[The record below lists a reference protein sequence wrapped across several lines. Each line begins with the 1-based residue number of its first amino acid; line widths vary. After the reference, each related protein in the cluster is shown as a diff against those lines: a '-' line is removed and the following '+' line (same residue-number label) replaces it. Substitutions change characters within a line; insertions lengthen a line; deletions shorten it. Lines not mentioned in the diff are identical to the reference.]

1 MEMSAGAGRMFGGFG
16 GGGPFG
22 GHGHPGHPGHPGH
35 GPGDH
40 GHLAHGFAG
49 HAGGGHGPGGHHE
62 HGPFGHAR
70 GGHGPAG
77 DLGGGHGPG
86 GHHEHGLADDLGG
99 RPGFGEH
106 GHEHGLPGHE
116 DWDGPDLAR
125 GGPPGGFPPPPPRP
139 PQPPGVPGS
148 FPGFPGFPGGPGSF
162 GGPGGWGGGG
172 AWQRV
177 REFRGGRPA
186 ARPVR
191 PAVLALLAEEP
202 RHGYQLMQEIRRRTH
217 DRWRPSP
224 GSVYPILQQLED
236 EGLVRT
242 VESGGRRVAELTDA
256 GREHVAG
263 REAEFAAL
271 WEDGAPEDEPGA
283 DRFAALGH
291 ALGELS
297 GATAQVGHSGTEAQ
311 VAEVKKI
318 LAEARRRIYAVL
330 ADADL
335 EDEQA

>member
-1 MEMSAGAGRMFGGFG
+1 MEMSAGAGRMFAGFG
-16 GGGPFG
+16 GHGHFGHGHPGHPGLGSPGGDEFAGHGPGAHGHPGHPGVGRGPG
-22 GHGHPGHPGHPGH
+22 GHGHPGHPGH
-35 GPGDH
+35 
-40 GHLAHGFAG
+40 
-49 HAGGGHGPGGHHE
+49 
-62 HGPFGHAR
+62 
-70 GGHGPAG
+70 
-77 DLGGGHGPG
+77 DL
-86 GHHEHGLADDLGG
+86 DL
-99 RPGFGEH
+99 PSS
-106 GHEHGLPGHE
+106 E
-116 DWDGPDLAR
+116 DWDGGPDLAR
-125 GGPPGGFPPPPPRP
+125 GGPPGGFPPPPPHP
-139 PQPPGVPGS
+139 PQPPGVPGA
-148 FPGFPGFPGGPGSF
+148 GFPGFPGGPGSF

-172 AWQRV
+172 PWQRV
-177 REFRGGRPA
+177 REFRGGRPP

-236 EGLVRT
+236 EGLVHT
-242 VESGGRRVAELTDA
+242 AETGGRRVAELTDA

-271 WEDGAPEDEPGA
+271 WEEPEDEPGA

-297 GATAQVGHSGTEAQ
+297 GAAAQVGHSGTEAQ

-318 LAEARRRIYAVL
+318 LADARRRVYAVL
-330 ADADL
+330 ADAGL
-335 EDEQA
+335 EDED

>member
-1 MEMSAGAGRMFGGFG
+1 MEMSAGAGRMFAGFG
-16 GGGPFG
+16 GGLFG
-22 GHGHPGHPGHPGH
+22 GHGHPGHLGRPGHP
-35 GPGDH
+35 DH
-40 GHLAHGFAG
+40 GV
-49 HAGGGHGPGGHHE
+49 
-62 HGPFGHAR
+62 
-70 GGHGPAG
+70 
-77 DLGGGHGPG
+77 
-86 GHHEHGLADDLGG
+86 
-99 RPGFGEH
+99 
-106 GHEHGLPGHE
+106 PGHE
-116 DWDGPDLAR
+116 DWDGGPELAR

-139 PQPPGVPGS
+139 PQPPGAPGGPGG

-162 GGPGGWGGGG
+162 GGAGGWDGGG

-236 EGLVRT
+236 EGLVHT
-242 VESGGRRVAELTDA
+242 VETGGRRVAELTDA

-271 WEDGAPEDEPGA
+271 WEEPEEEPGA
-283 DRFAALGH
+283 DRFAALWH

-297 GATAQVGHSGTEAQ
+297 GAAAQVGYSGTEAQ

-318 LAEARRRIYAVL
+318 LADARRRVYSVL
-330 ADADL
+330 ADAGL
-335 EDEQA
+335 EDEEA

>member
-1 MEMSAGAGRMFGGFG
+1 MEMSAGAGRIFAGFG
-16 GGGPFG
+16 GAFG
-22 GHGHPGHPGHPGH
+22 HHGHGRPEHAMPGHDRLEHAVPGY
-35 GPGDH
+35 
-40 GHLAHGFAG
+40 
-49 HAGGGHGPGGHHE
+49 
-62 HGPFGHAR
+62 
-70 GGHGPAG
+70 
-77 DLGGGHGPG
+77 
-86 GHHEHGLADDLGG
+86 
-99 RPGFGEH
+99 
-106 GHEHGLPGHE
+106 E
-116 DWDGPDLAR
+116 DWDGGPELAR
-125 GGPPGGFPPPPPRP
+125 GGPPGGFPPHPPHPPQP
-139 PQPPGVPGS
+139 PQPPGGPGGPG

-162 GGPGGWGGGG
+162 GGPGGWAGGGG
-172 AWQRV
+172 PFQRA

-236 EGLVRT
+236 EGLVHT
-242 VESGGRRVAELTDA
+242 VETAGRRVAELTDA

-271 WEDGAPEDEPGA
+271 WEEPEEEPGA
-283 DRFAALGH
+283 DRFAALWH

-297 GATAQVGHSGTEAQ
+297 GAAAQVGYSGTEAQ

-318 LAEARRRIYAVL
+318 LADARRRVYAVL
-330 ADADL
+330 ADAGL
-335 EDEQA
+335 EDEDA